1 MVGVKV
7 MLVLSVAKLDVPDS
21 YGMNTA
27 VDGVEPEN
35 EKEADASLVVVE
47 TCV

>member
-27 VDGVEPEN
+27 VDGVDPLK
-35 EKEADASLVVVE
+35 EKDALA
-47 TCV
+47 